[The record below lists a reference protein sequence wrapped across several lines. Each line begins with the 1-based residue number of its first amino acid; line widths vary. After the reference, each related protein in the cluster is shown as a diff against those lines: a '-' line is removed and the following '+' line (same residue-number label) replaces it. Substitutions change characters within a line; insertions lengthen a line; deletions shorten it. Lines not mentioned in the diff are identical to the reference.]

1 MPERTSLR
9 RKRLSLARLS
19 SVENR
24 NYTPCFLHDIVL
36 DTAKT
41 SNTAVILTVSCVTPA
56 QGLAERGAT
65 GWQPYFLS
73 PCEAI
78 TSSFS
83 FPTLI
88 SLIVFV

>member
-24 NYTPCFLHDIVL
+24 NYTRRFLHDIVL

-41 SNTAVILTVSCVTPA
+41 SNTAVILSVSCVTPA

-73 PCEAI
+73 LCEAI